1 MADGSVLVVEVV
13 GGRLTRVGPDG
24 SLDVIAQ
31 LGGGPNGAA
40 IGPDGAVYVC
50 NNGGMGT
57 WTPGCIQ
64 RVDLAT
70 GAFDTLYEASDGERL
85 VAPNDLV
92 FDGNG
97 GFWFTDLGRSRGGQL
112 GAIHHAMAD
121 GSRITNVVPK
131 VHEPNGIGM
140 SPDGT
145 RLYWAQTT
153 MRMVQQR
160 AITGPGTVA
169 PSNGVGIRAALAGI
183 ELDPSAVLAG
193 LPGYC
198 QLDSLAIEAGGNV
211 CVGTLLDPGITVITP
226 EGDHELVRLPAPIAD
241 SMVTN
246 ICFGG
251 ADLRTVY
258 VTLSTSGQL
267 LRARWPRPGL
277 ALVHQVVPAGAGPAG
292 GDPGEDRPVP

>member
-1 MADGSVLVVEVV
+1 MASADGSVLVVEVV
-13 GGRLTRVGPDG
+13 GGCLTRIGADG
-24 SLDVIAQ
+24 SHDVVAH

-57 WTPGCIQ
+57 WSPGCIQ

-70 GAFDTLYEASDGERL
+70 GAFDTLYEASDGESL
-85 VAPNDLV
+85 IAPNDLV
-92 FDGNG
+92 FDGHG

-112 GAIHHAMAD
+112 GAIHYARAD

-131 VHEPNGIGM
+131 IHEPNGIGI

-160 AITGPGTVA
+160 TITGPGALA
-169 PSNGVGIRAALAGI
+169 PSNGVGIRAALAGLD
-183 ELDPSAVLAG
+183 LDPASVLAG
-193 LPGYC
+193 LPGFR
-198 QLDSLAIEAGGNV
+198 QLDSLAVEAGGNV
-211 CVGTLLDPGITVITP
+211 CVGTLLEPGITVITP
-226 EGDHELVRLPAPIAD
+226 DGDHELVRLPAPITD

-258 VTLSTSGQL
+258 VTLSATGRL
-267 LRARWPRPGL
+267 MRARWPRPGL
-277 ALVHQVVPAGAGPAG
+277 ALAHQVVASGS
-292 GDPGEDRPVP
+292 DPVEGRPVP